1 MTKEII
7 KMIATIAEVPE
18 KSLNKNTNLL
28 SDLDLDS
35 LDLVELIS
43 EIEEKYEIEIPDSE
57 IKKIQTIDDIV
68 NYLSENV

>member
-7 KMIATIAEVPE
+7 KIIAGIAEVPE

-43 EIEEKYEIEIPDSE
+43 EIEEKYEIEIPDNE

-68 NYLSENV
+68 NFLSQNV

>member
-68 NYLSENV
+68 NYLSKNV

>member
-7 KMIATIAEVPE
+7 KIIANIAEVPE

-43 EIEEKYEIEIPDSE
+43 EIEEKYEIEIPDNE
-57 IKKIQTIDDIV
+57 IKKIQTIDDVV
-68 NYLSENV
+68 NFLSQNV

>member
-7 KMIATIAEVPE
+7 KIIANIAEVPE

-68 NYLSENV
+68 NYLSQNV

>member
-35 LDLVELIS
+35 LDLVEIIS
-43 EIEEKYEIEIPDSE
+43 ELEEKYEIEIPDSE

-68 NYLSENV
+68 NYLSKNV